1 MFCNYKLILFYITS
15 KKKKKMNAHIITI
28 GDEILIGQII
38 DSNSAYIGQKF
49 TEIGIKVE
57 KISSISDNRNAIIN
71 TFSETEAKINII
83 TGGLGPT
90 KDDITKQCISE
101 FFNSELVENKEV
113 LQNIIHLIENIFK
126 RKMNDLNVQQSY
138 IPKIATP
145 LMNKVGTA
153 PGIWIEK
160 GDKIFIFLPGVPFE
174 MKKLMTDEVLPKLKS
189 IFKLPYI
196 VQKHLLLLNI
206 PESELAILLSDWE
219 NKLPSNISLAYL
231 PQGAR
236 IKLRLTAKG
245 NNREELEKILH
256 ENIESLKPIISKNL
270 YSISGEKIE
279 ELIGKKLLKNQL
291 TLSTAESCTGGN
303 IAKIITSVSGSS
315 QYFIG
320 SIVSYSTRI
329 KEEFLH
335 VSAKNIATYSV
346 VSEEVAKEMAT
357 GIQKNFKTDLALS
370 VTGVAGPNKGE
381 DQKEIGNAWIA
392 LAVKDKIYSKH
403 IFIPNLQR
411 NDFIEN
417 ISLKA
422 LDFLLLHID

>member
-1 MFCNYKLILFYITS
+1 
-15 KKKKKMNAHIITI
+15 MNAHIITI

-236 IKLRLTAKG
+236 IKLRLSAKG

>member
-1 MFCNYKLILFYITS
+1 
-15 KKKKKMNAHIITI
+15 MNAHIITI